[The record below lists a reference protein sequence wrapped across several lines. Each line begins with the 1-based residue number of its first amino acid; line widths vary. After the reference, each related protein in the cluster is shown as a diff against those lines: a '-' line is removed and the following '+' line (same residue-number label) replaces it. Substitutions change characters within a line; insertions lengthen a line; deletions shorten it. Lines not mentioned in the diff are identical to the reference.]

1 MGSEN
6 VTEFHPGG
14 ASSTHLEKWDGLE
27 DARQA
32 SAAQRRATVFEALRE
47 NKKAIFWSAII
58 SLSIIMEGY
67 DTGLMPQFF
76 GYPSFREKYGKYHEG
91 SGYQISGPW
100 QVGLVNGSNTEVVIG
115 GFMNGFFA
123 ARYGYKNVML
133 VSLFFMNAF
142 IFITFFA
149 PSVQVL
155 LVGEILCGL
164 TWGVFATTGY
174 ANSQPR
180 PVQDNTDSIQARL
193 CLGSLSPRTPRLS
206 HNLRKLVLGDGPADF
221 SWCPRRTL
229 GCGKRMELSHPV

>member
-1 MGSEN
+1 MESEQ
-6 VTEFHPGG
+6 VTTVHPGG
-14 ASSTHLEKWDGLE
+14 ASSTHLEKWDGVE

-32 SAAQRRATVFEALRE
+32 SNAEHSATVLEALRE
-47 NKKAIFWSAII
+47 NKKAVFWSMVI

-76 GYPSFREKYGKYHEG
+76 GYPSFRKKYGQYHEG

-100 QVGLVNGSNTEVVIG
+100 QVGLVNGSNAGVVIG

-123 ARYGYKNVML
+123 ARYGYRKVML
-133 VSLFFMNAF
+133 VALFFMNAF

-164 TWGVFATTGY
+164 TWGVFATTGWVLL
-174 ANSQPR
+174 SLFSPH
-180 PVQDNTDSIQARL
+180 RL
-193 CLGSLSPRTPRLS
+193 RAAFIY
-206 HNLRKLVLGDGPADF
+206 DMQF
-221 SWCPRRTL
+221 
-229 GCGKRMELSHPV
+229 